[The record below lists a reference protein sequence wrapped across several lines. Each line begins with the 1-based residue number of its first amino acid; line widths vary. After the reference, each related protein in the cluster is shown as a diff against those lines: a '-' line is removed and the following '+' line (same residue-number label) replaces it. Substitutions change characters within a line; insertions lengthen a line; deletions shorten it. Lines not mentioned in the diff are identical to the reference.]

1 MTDLRELLGSN
12 MKIYRR
18 TLGLSQSKLAD
29 KVDTATNY
37 IASIEAGRKFPSV
50 EMLERIANALKID
63 TPELFSMAPIQMDSI
78 NSIHEELMRE
88 IAQIIS
94 NYFEKKLIILKSNYS
109 TVLGTKGTENNC
121 NN

>member
-1 MTDLRELLGSN
+1 

-29 KVDTATNY
+29 KVETATNY

-50 EMLERIANALKID
+50 EMLERIANALRID
-63 TPELFSMAPIQMDSI
+63 TPELFSMALIQMDSI
-78 NSIHEELMRE
+78 NSLHEELMRE

-94 NYFEKKLIILKSNYS
+94 TYLEKKLMNFKSNYS
-109 TVLGTKGTENNC
+109 SVSGTKGRENDC